1 MRVPLAMENARGY
14 SGPWRGVIE
23 EYADLLP
30 VTDAT
35 PRLTMLEGGTPLVES
50 ARIGPSLPGDVRLYF
65 KCEGLNPTGSFK
77 DRGMVVAV
85 AKALEEGARA
95 TICAS
100 TGNTS
105 AAAAAYSA
113 RAGTPAMVLIPHGY
127 IARGKLAQAVRHG
140 ARVVPVEGNFDD
152 CLRVVRE
159 IVARYPIALVNS
171 LNPYRMDGQKT
182 AAFEVCDALGTAPD
196 YHALPVGNAGNVTA
210 YWWGY
215 CHYREIGTIDLQP
228 RMLGFQAE
236 GAAPLVHGK
245 PVEKP
250 ETRATA
256 IRIGNPARWRDAM
269 RAVRESRG
277 QISYVTEEEIEE
289 AYSRLASEEGIFV
302 EPASAAGVAGV
313 LRLAEAGFFGAEAVT
328 VVCTLTGHGLKDPEY
343 ALDME
348 LPLEP
353 APADAEEVLDRTGIL
368 DKVLEPTPAAT

>member
-1 MRVPLAMENARGY
+1 VALGPEHEEGY
-14 SGPWRGVIE
+14 TGSWRGVIE

-30 VTDAT
+30 ITQRT

-50 ARIGPSLPGDVRLYF
+50 TCLGPSLAGDVRLYF

-85 AKALEEGARA
+85 AKALEEGAAA

-113 RAGTPAMVLIPHGY
+113 RAGIPAMVLIPHGY

-159 IVARYPIALVNS
+159 VVAKYPIALVNS

-182 AAFEVCDALGTAPD
+182 AAFEVVDALGTAPT

-215 CHYREIGTIDLQP
+215 CHYREIGMIDLQP

-236 GAAPLVHGK
+236 GAAPLVHGR
-245 PVEKP
+245 PIERP

-269 RAVRESRG
+269 RAIRESRG
-277 QISYVTEEEIEE
+277 QISYVTEEEIEN
-289 AYSRLASEEGIFV
+289 AYSRLAAEEGIFV

-313 LRLAEAGFFGAEAVT
+313 LRLAESRFFDEEPAT

-343 ALDME
+343 ALDVE

-353 APADAEEVLDRTGIL
+353 ARAEAEEVLDRSGIL
-368 DKVLEPTPAAT
+368 DQMPEAARPSC

>member
-1 MRVPLAMENARGY
+1 MLRDTESAQGY
-14 SGPWRGVIE
+14 AGPWRGIIE

-30 VTDAT
+30 ITQDT
-35 PRLTMLEGGTPLVES
+35 PHLTMLEGGTPLVES
-50 ARIGPSLPGDVRLYF
+50 ARLGPSLPGEVRLFF
-65 KCEGLNPTGSFK
+65 KCEGANPTGSFK

-85 AKALEEGARA
+85 AKALEQGARA

-105 AAAAAYSA
+105 ASAAAYSA
-113 RAGTPAMVLIPHGY
+113 RAGVPAMVLIPHGY

-182 AAFEVCDALGTAPD
+182 AAFEVVDALGAAPT

-215 CHYREIGTIDLQP
+215 CHYREIGMIDLQP

-245 PVEKP
+245 PIEKP

-269 RAVRESRG
+269 RAIRESRG
-277 QISYVTEEEIEE
+277 QISYVTEEEIES
-289 AYSRLASEEGIFV
+289 AYSRLAAEEGIFV

-313 LRLAEAGFFGAEAVT
+313 LRLAESGFFASAPAT

-343 ALDME
+343 ALDVE

-353 APADAEEVLDRTGIL
+353 ASADAEEVLDRTGIL
-368 DKVLEPTPAAT
+368 DQVREATHTGT

>member
-1 MRVPLAMENARGY
+1 VPGNTERAQGCM
-14 SGPWRGVIE
+14 SPWRGVIE

-30 VTDAT
+30 VTQDT

-50 ARIGPSLPGDVRLYF
+50 VRLGPSLPGDVRLYF
-65 KCEGLNPTGSFK
+65 KWEGANPTGSFK

-85 AKALEEGARA
+85 AKALERGARA

-105 AAAAAYSA
+105 ASAAAYSA
-113 RAGTPAMVLIPHGY
+113 RAGIPAMVLIPHGY

-182 AAFEVCDALGTAPD
+182 AAFEVVDALGAAPT

-215 CHYREIGTIDLQP
+215 CHYREIGMIDLQP

-236 GAAPLVHGK
+236 GAAPLVHGR
-245 PVEKP
+245 PIEKP

-269 RAVRESRG
+269 RAIRESRG
-277 QISYVTEEEIEE
+277 QISYVTEEEIES
-289 AYSRLASEEGIFV
+289 AYSRLATEEGIFV

-313 LRLAEAGFFGAEAVT
+313 LRLAESGFFGGEPAT
-328 VVCTLTGHGLKDPEY
+328 IVCTLTGHGLKDPEY
-343 ALDME
+343 ALDVE

-353 APADAEEVLDRTGIL
+353 ASADAEEVLGRTGIL
-368 DKVLEPTPAAT
+368 DQVGEATPAGT